1 MKKYVNFG
9 CVSLGKSENGSL
21 IQDCLDHGASKE
33 PMNPPGKGFFGFFDA
48 PWSKR
53 SWINNPFSDFP
64 KETHPSSKPFKRFS
78 AMLNQPC
85 PSFTDVLNVP
95 NFVSFVLLSHCV
107 DTRICQQFYPNK
119 AFWNNGMIWEKTAV
133 VCAFE
138 EEIHYGNLHEN
149 KT

>member
-21 IQDCLDHGASKE
+21 IRHRLDHGASKE

-107 DTRICQQFYPNK
+107 DARIFQQFYPNK

>member
-21 IQDCLDHGASKE
+21 IQDRLDHRHQRNRWMHS
-33 PMNPPGKGFFGFFDA
+33 GKGFFGSFDA

-53 SWINNPFSDFP
+53 SWINDPFSDFP
-64 KETHPSSKPFKRFS
+64 KETHPSSKPFKRLS
-78 AMLNQPC
+78 AMLNRPC
-85 PSFTDVLNVP
+85 PSFTDVLKVP
-95 NFVSFVLLSHCV
+95 NFVLFVLLSHCV
-107 DTRICQQFYPNK
+107 DVRICQQFYPNK
-119 AFWNNGMIWEKTAV
+119 AFWKNGMIWEKTAV

-149 KT
+149 QT